1 MDLEKMYQTN
11 DAFRGYVD
19 RYCVKHEIDAKT
31 AFTHAMV
38 KSIAE
43 YYKDAEKVKMSVTE
57 VSAGCGSAKEIDDA
71 LF

>member
-1 MDLEKMYQTN
+1 M
-11 DAFRGYVD
+11 D
-19 RYCVKHEIDAKT
+19 RYCVKHEIDART

-43 YYKDAEKVKMSVTE
+43 YYKDAEKAKMNVTE
-57 VSAGCGSAKEIDDA
+57 VSAGCGSAKEIEDA